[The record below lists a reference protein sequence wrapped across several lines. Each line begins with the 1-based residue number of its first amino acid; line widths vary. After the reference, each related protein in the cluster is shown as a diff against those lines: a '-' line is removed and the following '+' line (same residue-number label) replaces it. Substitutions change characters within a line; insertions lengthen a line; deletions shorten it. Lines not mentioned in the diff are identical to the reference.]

1 MLGAAMEEEGPRAA
15 AAQRFLELLSFQ
27 PLGHLHL
34 AQALLLAHVDPASS
48 LSLVFLP
55 PPGFVL
61 LPGQSLP
68 LVPTLLLYSLYAV
81 PSGGQGLPTRSI
93 SMEPMPTELF
103 SVHGVTSTLI
113 SILGLWREERNN
125 GLGRHKKEF
134 SQR

>member
-48 LSLVFLP
+48 LILVFLP

-61 LPGQSLP
+61 LPGQSVP
-68 LVPTLLLYSLYAV
+68 LGNHPSSVQSL
-81 PSGGQGLPTRSI
+81 RCSI
-93 SMEPMPTELF
+93 WGPRASDT
-103 SVHGVTSTLI
+103 VHQHGAHAHRAI
-113 SILGLWREERNN
+113 
-125 GLGRHKKEF
+125 
-134 SQR
+134 